1 MINDE
6 QIASFNF
13 RPVIALKN
21 SAPRML
27 DLIWDSSV
35 PRTHHI
41 GMWMTSVFVF
51 ENVTRWRNY
60 S

>member
-41 GMWMTSVFVF
+41 GM
-51 ENVTRWRNY
+51 
-60 S
+60 